1 VARLTGTDGS
11 GQVADRIRARRGG
24 TLRPLDRMLL
34 HSPPV
39 ADGWNSL
46 LGAIRQRT
54 ALPAE
59 IRELVILRIAVL
71 NRARY
76 EWVAHEG
83 EARAAGL
90 TGAHLDALRDEHAA
104 DHRALDERQRRAVAY
119 TDAMTRHVHVP
130 DAVFDA
136 LHGHFTSAEVVELTA
151 TIAAYGMVS
160 RFLVALQV
168 ELPAPAADPGA
179 GPAATDPEADPEP
192 AAGLATEPAAESA
205 PRRTT

>member
-1 VARLTGTDGS
+1 
-11 GQVADRIRARRGG
+11 
-24 TLRPLDRMLL
+24 
-34 HSPPV
+34 
-39 ADGWNSL
+39 
-46 LGAIRQRT
+46 
-54 ALPAE
+54 
-59 IRELVILRIAVL
+59 
-71 NRARY
+71 
-76 EWVAHEG
+76 
-83 EARAAGL
+83 
-90 TGAHLDALRDEHAA
+90 
-104 DHRALDERQRRAVAY
+104 
-119 TDAMTRHVHVP
+119 MTRHVHVP